1 MQPLFVFLLPNSSPT
16 IPSLGKIFKI
26 SFLKNNSK
34 ALSILVTGSN
44 PLFFFDLLFNL
55 NLPFNFEKYKDIR
68 IFDDQLETYVENI
81 NPDIVILAGYMRIL
95 SKSFCSLYS
104 GKIINI
110 HPSLLPKLKGLNT
123 YQRALSNNELYHGS
137 SVHLVVNEI
146 DSGSV
151 IIQFRTKIKSSD
163 TVSSLRRRV
172 MEGEYIIYPM
182 VISYLA
188 NENLKIINEGPYLF
202 GKKLINPIVID
213 DF

>member
-1 MQPLFVFLLPNSSPT
+1 MKAVCL
-16 IPSLGKIFKI
+16 I
-26 SFLKNNSK
+26 SGAGTNLEAILKHIDKEKLNLSITSVISDNPK
-34 ALSILVTGSN
+34 ALGLKIAKK
-44 PLFFFDLLFNL
+44 FNIDTHA
-55 NLPFNFEKYKDIR
+55 FNFEKYKDIR

-95 SKSFCSLYS
+95 SKSFCRLHS

-151 IIQFRTKIKSSD
+151 IVQFRTKIKSSD
-163 TVSSLRRRV
+163 TVSSLRKRV

-182 VISYLA
+182 VINHLA
-188 NENLKIINEGPYLF
+188 NENLKIINETPYLF
-202 GKKLINPIVID
+202 GKKLIDPIVIN

>member
-1 MQPLFVFLLPNSSPT
+1 MMKAVCL
-16 IPSLGKIFKI
+16 I
-26 SFLKNNSK
+26 SGEGTNLEAILKHIDKEKVNLSITSVISDNPK
-34 ALSILVTGSN
+34 ALGLKIAKK
-44 PLFFFDLLFNL
+44 FNIDTHA
-55 NLPFNFEKYKDIR
+55 FNFEKYKDIR
-68 IFDDQLETYVENI
+68 IFDDQLEVYVENI

-163 TVSSLRRRV
+163 TVSSLRRRI

-188 NENLKIINEGPYLF
+188 NENLKIINEEPYLF

>member
-1 MQPLFVFLLPNSSPT
+1 MKAVCL
-16 IPSLGKIFKI
+16 I
-26 SFLKNNSK
+26 SGGGTNLEAILKHINKEKLN
-34 ALSILVTGSN
+34 LSITSVISDN
-44 PLFFFDLLFNL
+44 PKARGLRIAKKFNVDTHV
-55 NLPFNFEKYKDIR
+55 FNFKEYKNKN
-68 IFDDQLETYVENI
+68 IFDDQLEAYIKNI

-151 IIQFRTKIKSSD
+151 IVQFRTKIKSND
-163 TVSSLRRRV
+163 TVSSLRKRV
-172 MEGEYIIYPM
+172 MEGEYTIYPM
-182 VISYLA
+182 VINHLA
-188 NENLKIINEGPYLF
+188 NENLKIINETPYLF
-202 GKKLINPIVID
+202 GKKLIDPIVIN